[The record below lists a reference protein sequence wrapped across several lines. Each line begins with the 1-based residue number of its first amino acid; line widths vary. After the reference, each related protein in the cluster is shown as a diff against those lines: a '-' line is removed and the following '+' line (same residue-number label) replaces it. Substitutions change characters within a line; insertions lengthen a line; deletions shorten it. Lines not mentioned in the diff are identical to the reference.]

1 MARIYIGVG
10 SNIEREHYLRAGWQ
24 ALQQVF
30 SACRCSTVYES
41 DAVGFDGAPFYN
53 LVIAAETSISVAEV
67 AAQLRASEVAHGPP
81 AGASKFSGRP
91 LDLDL
96 LAYDELVI
104 AAPVELPRSEIL
116 HNAFVL
122 RPFAELAP
130 QWRHPLAEMTL
141 AELWR
146 EYDASRQPLRAVAFD
161 WR

>member
-1 MARIYIGVG
+1 M
-10 SNIEREHYLRAGWQ
+10 
-24 ALQQVF
+24 
-30 SACRCSTVYES
+30 
-41 DAVGFDGAPFYN
+41 
-53 LVIAAETSISVAEV
+53 IAAETSISVAEV
-67 AAQLRASEVAHGPP
+67 AAQLRAIEFAHGRP
-81 AGASKFSGRP
+81 ADARKFSGRT